1 MQQEAIHPSFL
12 WDLLF
17 IFSLA
22 NVHLQDFMI
31 ISTLTL
37 KLTIQPDIHQT
48 KLLWII
54 SKFILSQSHH
64 LYSEMSQTAYVEL
77 FCPEDFKSCF
87 LEQASCDIANADIEE
102 SALHASY
109 YPCACSQD
117 FYFH

>member
-1 MQQEAIHPSFL
+1 
-12 WDLLF
+12 
-17 IFSLA
+17 
-22 NVHLQDFMI
+22 
-31 ISTLTL
+31 
-37 KLTIQPDIHQT
+37 
-48 KLLWII
+48 
-54 SKFILSQSHH
+54 
-64 LYSEMSQTAYVEL
+64 MSRTAYVEL